1 MTDETNTAL
10 LALQDLDT
18 RIEQIRHRFDTLA
31 ERTTRDTA
39 VATERALVGELAPVV
54 AQRAAVATEQ
64 RRLEREA
71 AAVEDKL
78 AQVDRQ
84 LYGGAIVAHKELE
97 ALQHEVGTLKDRLG
111 DFETGVLEQMEL
123 AEPLDARI
131 VELEQAIESQ
141 RMAVSVSTAELEVIE
156 AATTAELDDA
166 VAARAA
172 AAATVPDELTRV
184 YEGLRRSHGGVGAAR
199 LEGSRCLGCHLEIPP
214 GEMVGVKKAPADEV
228 VFCPECGR
236 ILVR

>member
-39 VATERALVGELAPVV
+39 VATERALVAELAP
-54 AQRAAVATEQ
+54 VATEQ